1 MTDDK
6 ILEVVPKLISK
17 IDYESMILSN
27 REYNE
32 KYNEDLN
39 MNKIKAVLHNRVLV
53 KLTNKYPNTDFV
65 IVDEFANP
73 RVYFNYLK
81 TTNQVYRNIT
91 FLTKGETKSLSVASA
106 SLISRYIF
114 IKEFDKLGE
123 SVDMFLPKG
132 ASNIVDDA
140 AYSIVQKYG
149 FEKLKDM
156 AKINFKN
163 TLKVKEKMK
172 KEEN

>member
-1 MTDDK
+1 
-6 ILEVVPKLISK
+6 
-17 IDYESMILSN
+17 
-27 REYNE
+27 
-32 KYNEDLN
+32 
-39 MNKIKAVLHNRVLV
+39 
-53 KLTNKYPNTDFV
+53 
-65 IVDEFANP
+65 
-73 RVYFNYLK
+73 
-81 TTNQVYRNIT
+81 
-91 FLTKGETKSLSVASA
+91 
-106 SLISRYIF
+106 
-114 IKEFDKLGE
+114 
-123 SVDMFLPKG
+123 MFLPKG